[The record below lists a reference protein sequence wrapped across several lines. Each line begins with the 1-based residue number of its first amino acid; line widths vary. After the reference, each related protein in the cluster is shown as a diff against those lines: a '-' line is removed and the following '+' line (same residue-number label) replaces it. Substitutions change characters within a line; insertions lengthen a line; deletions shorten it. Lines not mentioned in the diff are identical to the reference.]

1 MFLSSGTV
9 KLSQAVCCTGPALRV
24 LLLLPLPVRQI
35 RSPVPASGLQD
46 DPTVEPEFRPEILRG
61 IRSSL
66 LELCATL
73 RCCHAL
79 DGWEAAYRRAEDSQD
94 GRHYEVST
102 PTMAFLTN
110 LLLNAVAEPCPS

>member
-1 MFLSSGTV
+1 M
-9 KLSQAVCCTGPALRV
+9 

-79 DGWEAAYRRAEDSQD
+79 DGWEAAYRRAEDSPD